1 MKMRNIDLIIYCSKY
16 KYRFNLS
23 VKCYHEFFLFGIY
36 LYINLSNSANSQY
49 IYIYNVITFNWL
61 YTINTGSLYS
71 LIPPARTPN
80 TFSKYECCFMTVYC
94 IWMFVHSRHVYRI
107 QVDAFYKEF
116 ISMVDQQS
124 ADIESCCTVNTWQK
138 YNTLRLS
145 IYYV

>member
-71 LIPPARTPN
+71 LIPPAHTPN
-80 TFSKYECCFMTVYC
+80 TFSKYECCFMTVYLLFEC
-94 IWMFVHSRHVYRI
+94 LFIQDIYTVYRI
-107 QVDAFYKEF
+107 QVNAFYKEF
-116 ISMVDQQS
+116 ISTVDQQS
-124 ADIESCCTVNTWQK
+124 ADIESRCTVNT
-138 YNTLRLS
+138 
-145 IYYV
+145 